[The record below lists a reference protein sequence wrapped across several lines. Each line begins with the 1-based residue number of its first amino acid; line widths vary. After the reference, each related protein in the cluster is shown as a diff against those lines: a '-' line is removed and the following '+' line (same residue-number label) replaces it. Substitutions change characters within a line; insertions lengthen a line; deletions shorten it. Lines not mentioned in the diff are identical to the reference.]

1 MKKELATTTR
11 AHARSELLDVEL
23 MKHTCTEADSQPGLD
38 PADSARRA
46 KAGAGGERGRRV
58 RARSGALARRATRA
72 ARARPLVLRV
82 LSVLGMRFEHIGS
95 YWYDDTTNQHSS
107 TDSMTNLTSQKLR

>member
-11 AHARSELLDVEL
+11 AHARSGLLDIEL

-82 LSVLGMRFEHIGS
+82 LSVLGMRFEHIGMMILQIS
-95 YWYDDTTNQHSS
+95 IPAQI
-107 TDSMTNLTSQKLR
+107 Q